1 MMKSSIV
8 FTDNG
13 TTYIYKSWTDQTGI
27 HEVILV
33 ENDSNDN
40 NKKISYKRGN
50 SYNKKLVRILAV

>member
-1 MMKSSIV
+1 MNEKRNFGLYLKS
-8 FTDNG
+8 N
-13 TTYIYKSWTDQTGI
+13 TYIGSNDEKLDSFRRKI
-27 HEVILV
+27 